1 MASVFK
7 PKTFTPGNPITSTD
21 LNDLQNN
28 IQSVYD
34 EQTSLT
40 NTSKSITGQIVKIKN
55 AIDNG
60 TVTIKNL
67 TADTK
72 GKTEPFKFATNF
84 TTTPTVVV
92 SIAEELQPKEDLDL
106 AAYAEN
112 AVDFKVW
119 VRSSSS
125 TRKEIKIN
133 YIAISS
139 EQLP

>member
-67 TADTK
+67 TVNT
-72 GKTEPFKFATNF
+72 GKAESFKFATNF

-92 SIAEELQPKEDLDL
+92 SIAEDLKAKEDVDL

-125 TRKEIKIN
+125 DRKEIKIN